1 MTLTLTRYEAA
12 MLCGIS
18 VHTFDEWVSKGIL
31 PRPIRGTRRW
41 SRAAIEQALVG
52 GLPPPLTEN
61 RRSAFEEWKRA
72 NAH

>member
-31 PRPIRGTRRW
+31 P
-41 SRAAIEQALVG
+41 
-52 GLPPPLTEN
+52 PPLTEN

>member
-31 PRPIRGTRRW
+31 PRSIRGTRRW

-52 GLPPPLTEN
+52 GFPRTEN
-61 RRSAFEEWKRA
+61 RRSAFEEWKRY
-72 NAH
+72 AH